1 MATTSRRPRST
12 STKGHYITN
21 AVLLPAVI
29 EAKEKGIVTDKLAR
43 MLIMIAERYSFKSNF
58 AGYSFREDMVSFALM
73 NLSANAL
80 KFNPEKSNNPFS
92 FYTTAIHNS
101 FLQYMAYERN
111 HRDIRDKLILENG
124 GMASNTFMDS
134 ERDDFL
140 REHGAYDEHGE
151 ISHSGYSE
159 WHKPDPVPEEPV
171 KKEKTLSGDAAYL
184 QSIKDKGLIKPE
196 VPKQE
201 DDSAGG
207 LLNYD

>member
-1 MATTSRRPRST
+1 
-12 STKGHYITN
+12 
-21 AVLLPAVI
+21 
-29 EAKEKGIVTDKLAR
+29 
-43 MLIMIAERYSFKSNF
+43 
-58 AGYSFREDMVSFALM
+58 
-73 NLSANAL
+73 
-80 KFNPEKSNNPFS
+80 
-92 FYTTAIHNS
+92 
-101 FLQYMAYERN
+101 MAYERN

>member
-1 MATTSRRPRST
+1 
-12 STKGHYITN
+12 
-21 AVLLPAVI
+21 
-29 EAKEKGIVTDKLAR
+29 
-43 MLIMIAERYSFKSNF
+43 
-58 AGYSFREDMVSFALM
+58 MVSFALM